1 MAKSQQTFSKS
12 EKEKKRLKKRL
23 DKQKK
28 MDARKADKD
37 ENGSTGIQFAYVDH
51 NGNLTDTPP
60 DPELKVE
67 YELEDIQ
74 ISVTKKEDLPE
85 EDPVRKGKV
94 SFFDTSKGFGFIIDM
109 ENNEKYFTHV
119 SGLIDD
125 IAENDKVSFELE
137 RGMRG
142 MNAVKVTKIVIHDFL
157 SGNSFKNIAPSIA
170 DNIGAIAII
179 TNVFATLV
187 FCIETTKVILVTE
200 KVPM

>member
-37 ENGSTGIQFAYVDH
+37 EHGSTGIQFAYVDH
-51 NGNLTDTPP
+51 NGNLSDSPP
-60 DPELKVE
+60 DPDLKIV

-94 SFFDTSKGFGFIIDM
+94 SFFDSSKGFGFIIDL
-109 ENNEKYFTHV
+109 ENNEKYFTHI
-119 SGLIDD
+119 SGIIDE
-125 IAENDKVSFELE
+125 IIENDKVSFELE
-137 RGMRG
+137 KGMRG
-142 MNAVKVTKIVIHDFL
+142 LNAVKVKKI
-157 SGNSFKNIAPSIA
+157 
-170 DNIGAIAII
+170 
-179 TNVFATLV
+179 
-187 FCIETTKVILVTE
+187 
-200 KVPM
+200 